1 MRDNPDRLVLTPPRL
16 ARILMIALTAV
27 FVMHSLTLI
36 VAHGLGYPVALG
48 FVPLFHVDVEHNVPT
63 FLAFVLW
70 ISSALASAW
79 MAAREPARSRQRRA
93 WILLSLLLFA
103 VAADEVLHIHEQ
115 VGENLFA
122 EFGHLGVPMYAWVI
136 PYGAGVLLV
145 GAFFL
150 RWFLELEPSLRRL
163 LFLSGTIFL
172 FGAIGL
178 ELVASYHYEHL
189 PADREVYRTLA
200 GDMLSTVEEA
210 CEFVGVSLYLYALV
224 RHLGGISIRALD
236 PVATSP
242 EAAVA

>member
-1 MRDNPDRLVLTPPRL
+1 MTYNPDRLVLTPPRL
-16 ARILMIALTAV
+16 ARILMITLSAV
-27 FVMHSLTLI
+27 FVMHSLTLM

-48 FVPLFHVDVEHNVPT
+48 FVPLFHVDFEHNVPT

-79 MAAREPARSRQRRA
+79 MAAREPARPRHRRA
-93 WILLSLLLFA
+93 WLLLSLLFLA

-115 VGENLFA
+115 VGEHLFG

-136 PYGAGVLLV
+136 PYSAGVLLV

-163 LFLSGTIFL
+163 LFLAGTIFL

-178 ELVASYHYEHL
+178 ELVASYHYELL
-189 PADREVYRTLA
+189 PADREVYRTLT
-200 GDMLSTVEEA
+200 GDLLSTVEEA

-236 PVATSP
+236 PAATGSEP
-242 EAAVA
+242 AAA